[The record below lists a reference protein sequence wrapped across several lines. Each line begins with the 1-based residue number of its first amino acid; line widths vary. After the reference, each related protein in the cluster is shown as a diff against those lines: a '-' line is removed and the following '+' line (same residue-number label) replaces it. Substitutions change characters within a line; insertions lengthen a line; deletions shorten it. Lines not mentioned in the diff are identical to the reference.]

1 MIEFV
6 KGQWYQKETTKEYYQ
21 CIDKEQWLYN
31 ETTKEYRQIIDIKH
45 SVLMVCRRAGQD
57 THIVAVGDANDYT
70 PVSLNPDFSKA
81 KEGDECWMYGI
92 GETGINSI
100 GDDYVTVWDDEN
112 KYVFDKSGYLYF
124 IEEYIAD
131 AYTQGVSCGF
141 EESPM
146 LFNSFAQFQAYSA
159 EQEQEEG

>member
-1 MIEFV
+1 MSN
-6 KGQWYQKETTKEYYQ
+6 KTK
-21 CIDKEQWLYN
+21 K
-31 ETTKEYRQIIDIKH
+31 
-45 SVLMVCRRAGQD
+45 
-57 THIVAVGDANDYT
+57 
-70 PVSLNPDFSKA
+70 PDFSKA

-124 IEEYIAD
+124 IGEYIGG
-131 AYTQGVSCGF
+131 AYINGVSCGL

-146 LFNSFAQFQAYSA
+146 LFNSFAQFKAYWA
-159 EQEQEEG
+159 EQAREMDLANKIHVIAEHRLSKIKQINAQEEE

>member
-1 MIEFV
+1 MSN
-6 KGQWYQKETTKEYYQ
+6 KTK
-21 CIDKEQWLYN
+21 K
-31 ETTKEYRQIIDIKH
+31 
-45 SVLMVCRRAGQD
+45 
-57 THIVAVGDANDYT
+57 
-70 PVSLNPDFSKA
+70 PDFSKA

-124 IEEYIAD
+124 IEEYIGD
-131 AYTQGVSCGF
+131 AYIKGVSCGL

-146 LFNSFAQFQAYSA
+146 LFNSFAQFQAYWA
-159 EQEQEEG
+159 EHALEMDLANKSHVIAEYRLSKIKQIKAQEEETNGK

>member
-1 MIEFV
+1 MTEFQKGDWAICNGEYVQIEMPA
-6 KGQWYQKETTKEYYQ
+6 
-21 CIDKEQWLYN
+21 
-31 ETTKEYRQIIDIKH
+31 YRRGFK
-45 SVLMVCRRAGQD
+45 VCRKAGSNKRKCISVKRL
-57 THIVAVGDANDYT
+57 TKA
-70 PVSLNPDFSKA
+70 SLTPDFSKA

-131 AYTQGVSCGF
+131 AYIQGAFCGL
-141 EESPM
+141 EELPM
-146 LFNSFAQFQAYSA
+146 LFNSFAQFQAYWA
-159 EQEQEEG
+159 EKEVEKEK